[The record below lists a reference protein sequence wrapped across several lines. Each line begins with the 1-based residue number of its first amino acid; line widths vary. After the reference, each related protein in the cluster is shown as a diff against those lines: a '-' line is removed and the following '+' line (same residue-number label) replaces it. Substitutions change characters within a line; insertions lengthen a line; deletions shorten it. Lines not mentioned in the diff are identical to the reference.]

1 MQIKNIYGS
10 VLFTSQDET
19 NKTLKDVVVE
29 AAKSGAKLYGANLSR
44 ADLSGAKL
52 SGANLYGADLYGAN
66 LSRADLYGA
75 NLSRADL
82 SGADLSGAD
91 LSGAK
96 LSWANLSRAD
106 LSGAKLSGA
115 DLSGADLKDVKNEEL
130 ALARTFIVPENGNFE
145 GWKKCQNG
153 VIVRLRIPE
162 DAKRSNGSGRKCRA
176 SKVMVLEIFNGV
188 QGISQYD
195 SSVIYRKGETV
206 VPDSFDENRWDICSH
221 GIHFYLT
228 RIEAENN

>member
-1 MQIKNIYGS
+1 MQIKNIYGD
-10 VLFTSQDET
+10 VIFTSQAET
-19 NKTLKDVVVE
+19 IKDSLLE
-29 AAKSGAKLYGANLSR
+29 AIKSGANLSG
-44 ADLSGAKL
+44 ADLSGTNL
-52 SGANLYGADLYGAN
+52 SGANLYGANLSGTNLYVANLSVADLSGANLSEADLYGADLSGANLYGAALSGANLSGADLSEANLSGAN
-66 LSRADLYGA
+66 LSRA
-75 NLSRADL
+75 N
-82 SGADLSGAD
+82 
-91 LSGAK
+91 
-96 LSWANLSRAD
+96 
-106 LSGAKLSGA
+106 
-115 DLSGADLKDVKNEEL
+115 LKDVKNGEL

-188 QGISQYD
+188 QGISLYD

-206 VPDSFDENRWDICSH
+206 VPDSFDENRWDTCSH